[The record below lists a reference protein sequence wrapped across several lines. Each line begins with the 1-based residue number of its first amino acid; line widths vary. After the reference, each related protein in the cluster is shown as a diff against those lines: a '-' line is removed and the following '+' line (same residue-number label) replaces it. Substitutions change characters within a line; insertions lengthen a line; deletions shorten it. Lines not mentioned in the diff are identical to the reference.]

1 MSEGSPSMYRDAL
14 MEIFNT
20 FKIKMAPGGG
30 AYAVNLKDIEAY
42 FLKMRSTNESS

>member
-20 FKIKMAPGGG
+20 FKIKMASRGG
-30 AYAVNLKDIEAY
+30 AFAVNLKDIENY
-42 FLKMRSTNESS
+42 FLKMKSKDFNS